1 MITSFVNLWRTAL
14 SAALGVALT
23 VAGATPQAQ
32 AQAALGAFAGYA
44 GAWSGG
50 GKIALAS
57 GGVERMRCTADYRVE
72 QGGAALTQSLSCA
85 SDSYKFEL
93 NNQIE
98 AAGDEITGA
107 WLETSRNAQGTITGR
122 TSPGHIEGTV
132 AGPGFTASFSL
143 HEHANRQQIS
153 IQVSGGEISE
163 ISGEFARSR

>member
-1 MITSFVNLWRTAL
+1 MITSFACLWRIAL
-14 SAALGVALT
+14 SAALGAALAT
-23 VAGATPQAQ
+23 VGATPQTCAQ
-32 AQAALGAFAGYA
+32 TALGSFAGYA

-85 SDSYKFEL
+85 SDTHNFEL
-93 NNQIE
+93 KNQIE
-98 AAGDEITGA
+98 ASGNEITGA
-107 WLETSRNAQGTITGR
+107 WLETTRNAQGTIAGR
-122 TSPGHIEGTV
+122 ASPGRIDGTV

-143 HEHANRQQIS
+143 REHANRQQIS
-153 IQVSGGEISE
+153 IQVSGGEVTE